1 MENHLSAPCVSLW
14 CSDDHYNPSSLWL
27 SSTRRQAEDWYTF
40 QISVWM
46 PHPPVFPYYS
56 FARFDFGLEN
66 LTPFSPPFPISTFV
80 SPHFSLPLPSLLF
93 LSMSVFCH
101 WYTQGTFWWCLVTVF
116 PLSVCV
122 NTLFTGS
129 GCTCDDDGTGTVLV
143 SSTAVRQTVSISWW
157 KTTCQLPVCLC
168 GVVMTIITPARFDCL
183 LREGRLKIG
192 TRSKSQS
199 ECHTL
204 QSSPVIHF
212 DRYCIVMWLG
222 TFWWCLVTVFPLSV
236 CVNTLFT
243 GSGCTC
249 DDDGTGTVLVSSTAV
264 RQTVSISWWKT
275 TCQLPVCLCGVVMTI
290 ITPARFDCLLR
301 EGRLKI
307 GTRSKSQSECH
318 TLQSSPIIALLA
330 LILDLKTSLLSL
342 LLSLSLL
349 SSLPIS
355 LFPFPPS
362 SFSPCLSVCLLPL
375 IYTGNR
381 CLEMFILIWSWK
393 GVYNKSQT

>member
-1 MENHLSAPCVSLW
+1 MKFYWIVKVYLYCTVWRHQVMFDSTDLYWLYRYCIVMWLGTFWWCLVTAFPLSVCVNTLFAGSGCTCDDDGTGTVPVSSSMAVGQTVSISWWKHLSAPCVSLW

-204 QSSPVIHF
+204 QSSP
-212 DRYCIVMWLG
+212 
-222 TFWWCLVTVFPLSV
+222 
-236 CVNTLFT
+236 
-243 GSGCTC
+243 
-249 DDDGTGTVLVSSTAV
+249 
-264 RQTVSISWWKT
+264 
-275 TCQLPVCLCGVVMTI
+275 
-290 ITPARFDCLLR
+290 
-301 EGRLKI
+301 
-307 GTRSKSQSECH
+307 
-318 TLQSSPIIALLA
+318 IIALLA

-362 SFSPCLSVCLLPL
+362 SFSPCLSACLLPL